1 VQADKI
7 DYVVNGTVVASTPK
21 TAVTTDG
28 IYGFRVNH
36 ALPEVMIT
44 GLSVSK

>member
-1 VQADKI
+1 V
-7 DYVVNGTVVASTPK
+7 GSTPK

-36 ALPEVMIT
+36 AMPENVIT
-44 GLSVSK
+44 GLSVTK